1 MGSYLYYFS
10 SKNITSTSSSIRY
23 RESIKRV
30 MIIGAHSKRRG
41 GRNTTSE
48 EPLGR
53 VDLPANQSMKKV
65 VGRTDHIFQ

>member
-10 SKNITSTSSSIRY
+10 SKNITSKSLEVRY
-23 RESIKRV
+23 HESKKSNDYR
-30 MIIGAHSKRRG
+30 GSLKTRG
-41 GRNTTSE
+41 GRNTTSD

-53 VDLPANQSMKKV
+53 EDLPANHSMKKV